1 MKLLMPTICYHQL
14 AARAAAAAVEQGEG
28 GGGGGEAAAERQT
41 SAQTPGG
48 RPGTASIRAIDEP
61 SLSRSE
67 GSIHDIFILPDK
79 ETQH

>member
-1 MKLLMPTICYHQL
+1 MKLLMPTICYHQQ
-14 AARAAAAAVEQGEG
+14 AARTATAAVEQRE
-28 GGGGGEAAAERQT
+28 GGGGEAAAERQT

-48 RPGTASIRAIDEP
+48 RPGTTSIRAIDEP

-67 GSIHDIFILPDK
+67 GAIHDIFIFLDK